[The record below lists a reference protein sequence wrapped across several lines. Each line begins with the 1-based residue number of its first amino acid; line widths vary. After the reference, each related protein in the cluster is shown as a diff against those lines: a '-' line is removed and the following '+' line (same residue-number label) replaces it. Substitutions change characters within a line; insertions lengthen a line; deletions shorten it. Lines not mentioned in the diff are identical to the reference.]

1 MSRSAKTK
9 ANGFSLI
16 EIIITLVV
24 VSILGT
30 IMYTFLNTGITKSS
44 IPLNLVRED
53 FELESVLEKITDDYR
68 RAVQT
73 NGGSFDLAAFVG
85 TIDSVAKV
93 NTLYGSNVDTVT
105 IVSTAFDAAG
115 QETGSDDNI
124 KKVTIQQG
132 DSIIRVLLTQ

>member
-9 ANGFSLI
+9 ANGFSLV
-16 EIIITLVV
+16 EIIIALVV

-30 IMYTFLNTGITKSS
+30 IMYTFLDTGVTKSS

-68 RAVQT
+68 RTVQT
-73 NGGSFDLAAFVG
+73 NGGSFDLAAFVS
-85 TIDSVAKV
+85 TIDSADKV
-93 NTLYGSNVDTVT
+93 NTLYGSNVDTAT
-105 IVSTAFDAAG
+105 IVSTAFDATG